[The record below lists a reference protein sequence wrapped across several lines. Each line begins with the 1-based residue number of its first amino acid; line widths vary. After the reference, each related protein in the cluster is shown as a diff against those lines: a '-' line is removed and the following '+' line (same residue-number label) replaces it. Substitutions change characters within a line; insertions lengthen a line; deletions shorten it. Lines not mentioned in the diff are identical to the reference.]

1 MPSPKQS
8 QKKGVQAIE
17 RGCSILD
24 LLGKGKQTYSISDLA
39 SELDLPKPTVHRM
52 LTTFCRFGYVNQ
64 DEISKEYRLGF
75 QLVELGQAVLDRI
88 DVRKEAEP
96 CLHRLAARVQETV
109 HLAILDEHEIV
120 YLEKVERMDDP
131 KGLRMASRVGMRIFA
146 HCCAVGKVLL
156 AFLPDKRKTEI
167 LSEKGLPRLT
177 ENTISDIER
186 MLEHLT
192 VVEQQGYAVDDEE
205 NEVGIRCVA
214 APVRND
220 RGKVIAG
227 ISISG
232 PTVRMSL
239 KRIHRE
245 LKTEVMKTAAEVSSK
260 LGYRP
265 MREGR

>member
-1 MPSPKQS
+1 MFRPKPSPKQ
-8 QKKGVQAIE
+8 GVQAIE
-17 RGCSILD
+17 RGCRILD
-24 LLGKGKQTYSISDLA
+24 LLGKGKQTYSISELA
-39 SELDLPKPTVHRM
+39 SKLDLPKPTVHRM
-52 LTTFCRFGYVNQ
+52 LTTFCRFGYVIQ

-75 QLVELGQAVLDRI
+75 RLVELGQAVLDRI

-96 CLHRLAARVQETV
+96 CLHRLATRVQETV
-109 HLAILDEHEIV
+109 HLAILDENEIV

-131 KGLRMASRVGMRIFA
+131 KGLRMASRVGMRNFA
-146 HCCAVGKVLL
+146 HSCAVGKVLL
-156 AFLPDKRKTEI
+156 TFIPDKRKTEI
-167 LSEKGLPRLT
+167 FSEKGLPRLT
-177 ENTISDIER
+177 ENTIVDVGQ
-186 MLEHLT
+186 LTEHLNF
-192 VVEQQGYAVDDEE
+192 VKQQGYAVDDEE

-239 KRIHRE
+239 ERIQDE

-260 LGYRP
+260 LGFRP
-265 MREGR
+265 EREGR

>member
-1 MPSPKQS
+1 MTSPKPS
-8 QKKGVQAIE
+8 KKPGVQAIE

-24 LLGKGKQTYSISDLA
+24 LLGKGKQTYSIRELA

-52 LTTFCRFGYVNQ
+52 LATFCRFGYVTQ
-64 DEISKEYRLGF
+64 DEVSKEYRLGF
-75 QLVELGQAVLDRI
+75 RLVELGQAVLDRI

-96 CLHRLAARVQETV
+96 CLHRLATRVQETV

-120 YLEKVERMDDP
+120 YLEKVERMDGP

-146 HCCAVGKVLL
+146 HSCAVGKVLL
-156 AFLPDKRKTEI
+156 AFMPDKGKTEI
-167 LSEKGLPRLT
+167 FSEKGLPRLT
-177 ENTISDIER
+177 ENTIVDEEQL
-186 MLEHLT
+186 LEHLAF
-192 VVEQQGYAVDDEE
+192 VKQQGYAVDDEE

-220 RGKVIAG
+220 RGEAIAG

-232 PTVRMSL
+232 PTVRMPL
-239 KRIHRE
+239 ERIHHE
-245 LKTEVMKTAAEVSSK
+245 LKKEVMKTAAEVSSR

-265 MREGR
+265 VSEGR